1 MIVVNTENGS
11 RYLIDTKNKTWKRV
25 VAGKL
30 ESDNPLRTKFG
41 TYITIDIELGY
52 SMNIVCPPITE
63 GTSFRLISTS
73 PIVGF
78 GYLGTVSSSE
88 LDNDKDCM
96 RG

>member
-11 RYLIDTKNKTWKRV
+11 RYLIDTKSKTWKRV

-30 ESDNPLRTKFG
+30 ESNNPLRTKFG
-41 TYITIDIELGY
+41 MYTTIDIELGHP
-52 SMNIVCPPITE
+52 MNITCPPITE

-73 PIVGF
+73 PIVGIE
-78 GYLGTVSSSE
+78 YPDVIPSLE